1 MTLTGVDRVLLE
13 TKLHPPAPRRLVP
26 RPGLVDRLSPTGR
39 RLTVLGAPAGWGKTC
54 LVAQWVAATNVRVAW
69 LGLDRGD
76 DDPVLFWTYV
86 IAALRTRL
94 PGIGEAAL
102 AAMGAGW
109 RALREAAIPSL
120 LNDLLAEPDP
130 IVLVLDD
137 YHVVSNPQVHA
148 TLALLLERMLPA
160 LHLVVCSRGET
171 PLPVGRLR
179 AEGELLE
186 LRAEELALDIAEVA
200 RALDGIPGVTLSE
213 ADVARLRRR
222 TEGWPAGVSLAR
234 ASLAARPAAAASFV
248 DAFTGTDRYVL
259 EYLGNEVLTGL
270 PEDQRTFLLHT
281 SILSKLSPPLCSAVT
296 GRPDAAAML
305 DRLER
310 GGLFVTATDSA
321 RQWFHYHRLFGEL
334 LQHELTLA
342 APTLMPELHRR
353 AAAWWSDYGDL
364 TQAVE
369 HQLASGHTDQA
380 AETVAEHWNEWFN
393 RGLLGTVSGWLD
405 RLPAA
410 RIRADHR
417 LCAARAWL
425 MLDHG
430 DLDAAGPWI
439 AAIETA
445 VDPQD
450 IAALR
455 DLAVLRSVHRFKI
468 GDLGASR
475 TAAHRVLELGGDEV
489 GFAATVAHLIS
500 GITAHW
506 SGQREAARRPLAQAV
521 RLARRTANPLAE
533 TYALGYLA
541 LNTIDA
547 GALDDAARA
556 VPVALEA
563 TANPGVAEHFVAAFP
578 HLARASLMAAC
589 GRPRPAAD
597 AAARALALARRGAGR
612 LEVAIVL
619 GMRAQTAAAL
629 GATGSSGSTRPARS
643 HGPAPIPAWC
653 LPGCPGCGSRA
664 TRQPRSRQA
673 PAHH

>member
-13 TKLHPPAPRRLVP
+13 AKLHPPAPRRLVP

-39 RLTVLGAPAGWGKTC
+39 RLTVLGAPAGWGKTR
-54 LVAQWVAATNVRVAW
+54 LVAQWVAATDVRVAW

-86 IAALRTRL
+86 IAALRTQL

-137 YHVVSNPQVHA
+137 DYHVVSNPQVHA
-148 TLALLLERMLPA
+148 TLALLPERMPPA
-160 LHLVVCSRGET
+160 LHLVVCPRGEA

-200 RALDGIPGVTLSE
+200 RALDGIPGVMLSE

-281 SILSKLSPPLCSAVT
+281 SILSKLSPPLCAAVT

-310 GGLFVTATDSA
+310 GGLFVTAPDSA

-353 AAAWWSDYGDL
+353 AAAWWLDYGDL

-369 HQLASGHTDQA
+369 HQIASGHTDQA
-380 AETVAEHWNEWFN
+380 AGTVAEHWNEWFN
-393 RGLLGTVSGWLD
+393 R
-405 RLPAA
+405 
-410 RIRADHR
+410 AD
-417 LCAARAWL
+417 
-425 MLDHG
+425 
-430 DLDAAGPWI
+430 
-439 AAIETA
+439 
-445 VDPQD
+445 
-450 IAALR
+450 
-455 DLAVLRSVHRFKI
+455 
-468 GDLGASR
+468 
-475 TAAHRVLELGGDEV
+475 
-489 GFAATVAHLIS
+489 
-500 GITAHW
+500 
-506 SGQREAARRPLAQAV
+506 
-521 RLARRTANPLAE
+521 
-533 TYALGYLA
+533 
-541 LNTIDA
+541 
-547 GALDDAARA
+547 
-556 VPVALEA
+556 
-563 TANPGVAEHFVAAFP
+563 
-578 HLARASLMAAC
+578 
-589 GRPRPAAD
+589 
-597 AAARALALARRGAGR
+597 
-612 LEVAIVL
+612 
-619 GMRAQTAAAL
+619 
-629 GATGSSGSTRPARS
+629 
-643 HGPAPIPAWC
+643 PAPKENPHVQHGKT
-653 LPGCPGCGSRA
+653 L
-664 TRQPRSRQA
+664 
-673 PAHH
+673 